1 MTIRPHTQIIKTWF
15 VLLTGCS
22 LLIGL
27 LGYGVTLQAQ
37 QPPGD
42 RAERFQRQS
51 QAAERQGL
59 AEPFKGITTD
69 GNLVPGLFP
78 LRSTGV
84 STEPVRQA
92 ADTFL
97 ASLTPEQRANTM
109 FPVDDPEWRTW
120 MNQDFYVRQGVS
132 FQEMTEG
139 QREAAIGLLRAAL
152 SAKGVQLTRTI
163 MRLNHTLGELNHND
177 VERYGA

>member
-1 MTIRPHTQIIKTWF
+1 MTIRPHTRIIKAWF

-27 LGYGVTLQAQ
+27 LWYGVTLQAQ

-51 QAAERQGL
+51 QEAERQGL

-84 STEPVRQA
+84 STEPVR
-92 ADTFL
+92 
-97 ASLTPEQRANTM
+97 
-109 FPVDDPEWRTW
+109 
-120 MNQDFYVRQGVS
+120 
-132 FQEMTEG
+132 
-139 QREAAIGLLRAAL
+139 
-152 SAKGVQLTRTI
+152 
-163 MRLNHTLGELNHND
+163 
-177 VERYGA
+177 